1 MLVAKNLL
9 SCDPLSGNFYL
20 PDLFTLA
27 HGSLY
32 SWGLKQRSPR
42 TRTST
47 RTWTQACQA
56 CKGKLTNSF
65 IQRAC
70 SLAMQGRR
78 NSLQR
83 PVSVDTQASVS
94 NGYDMLGKAARSPRR
109 PANIPSHFAT
119 KQVTIRTLF
128 FPYPNFW
135 YNTDIILTPGS
146 EKSRT
151 TKGIPAAAKY
161 ALSYHKFEF
170 ETYIQPSLHSKI
182 Q

>member
-32 SWGLKQRSPR
+32 SWGLKQQSPQ
-42 TRTST
+42 TQTST
-47 RTWTQACQA
+47 QTWTQACQA

-94 NGYDMLGKAARSPRR
+94 NGHDTARASSKKSQEARKRPLALGNKTGNR
-109 PANIPSHFAT
+109 
-119 KQVTIRTLF
+119 K
-128 FPYPNFW
+128 NFV
-135 YNTDIILTPGS
+135 
-146 EKSRT
+146 
-151 TKGIPAAAKY
+151 
-161 ALSYHKFEF
+161 F
-170 ETYIQPSLHSKI
+170 SLP
-182 Q
+182 